1 MCAVTSGP
9 PPTIVLE
16 RRLELCPPALP
27 RQAYHAIVH
36 DGVDLKAGERLI
48 SKVAEASVKSAR
60 AAMRRT
66 KDLVAIA
73 VVAEPRDLPAL
84 ERILK
89 SHALLHSA
97 EGDMYREVVVDAA
110 EREGIP
116 ALHFASSELRA
127 QPQDELMRAFGAM
140 VGTPW
145 QQEHKDAA
153 RAALRALASVPAG
166 ARAPRSRAAAR

>member
-1 MCAVTSGP
+1 MCAITDGSP
-9 PPTIVLE
+9 PSIDLR
-16 RRLELCPPALP
+16 RRLELCPSPLP

-36 DGVDLKAGERLI
+36 DGLDLKVGERLI
-48 SKVAEASVKSAR
+48 RQVAEASVKSAR
-60 AAMRRT
+60 SAMRAT

-73 VVAEPRDLPAL
+73 VVAEPRDLPDL

-97 EGDMYREVVVDAA
+97 EGDMYREVIVDAA

-116 ALHFASSELRA
+116 AFHFSSSELRA
-127 QPQDELMRAFGAM
+127 DPQDALMKAFGAS

-153 RAALRALASVPAG
+153 RAALRALASVPAT